1 MRKQKFNFLGGEV
14 ECVFDQTFDSFISKL
29 GKNYVLITDQNV
41 YNHHREKFNDADS
54 IIIPAGEIVKTQATV
69 DHIIQQLLEK
79 DIDKST
85 ILIGVGGGVISDIV
99 GYTASVY
106 KRGTGLAFFPTTIL
120 AMVDASIGG
129 KNGVDVGVYKNMVG
143 TVYQPSYVVYDYN
156 FLQTLPYD
164 EWINGFAEIIKH
176 ACIRDADMFTM
187 LEKVD
192 LMELKSNREK
202 LAALIER
209 NVEIK
214 MDIVTHDEF
223 EKADRKLLNFGHT
236 IGHAIEKL
244 HEIPHGH
251 AVSVGM
257 VAACSLS
264 EKINNLHFED
274 AARIV
279 KLLAKYHLP
288 VEIETDYAKV
298 FEVLKRDKKREGDM
312 MHFVLLDHIGLAH
325 AQPVPMNYLNNH
337 LAEMV

>member
-1 MRKQKFNFLGGEV
+1 MRKQKFNFLCGEV

-54 IIIPAGEIVKTQATV
+54 IIIPGGEIVKTQATV

-187 LEKVD
+187 LEKAD
-192 LMELKSNREK
+192 LLELKSNRKK

-214 MDIVTHDEF
+214 MDIVTNDEF

-325 AQPVPMNYLNNH
+325 AQPVAMNYLNNH